1 MFFLLIFPLV
11 ILLSFIILQL
21 DGESLPKGLEQ
32 MLL

>member
-21 DGESLPKGLEQ
+21 DEASLPKGLEQ

>member
-21 DGESLPKGLEQ
+21 DGELLPKGLEQ